1 MATYSNRIKELRTAR
16 GWSQLQLAEKL
27 DISNVAVSQY
37 ERGVRKPD
45 INVLTAMCDIFNVS
59 SDYLLGYD
67 DVTVRYLTEEDL
79 KKLDNGRQDGQ
90 SDGYYVYGDAAR
102 MAQEYFDDPMTRTL
116 FDARQGASAEDV
128 QMAIDLLNRLKR
140 TNPDG

>member
-1 MATYSNRIKELRTAR
+1 MTKGERIKHARERIGMSQVSLADKINVSKQTMYKYENDIITNIPSNVIEAIAAATYTTPQYIM
-16 GWSQLQLAEKL
+16 GW
-27 DISNVAVSQY
+27 DTI
-37 ERGVRKPD
+37 VR
-45 INVLTAMCDIFNVS
+45 
-59 SDYLLGYD
+59 
-67 DVTVRYLTEEDL
+67 E
-79 KKLDNGRQDGQ
+79 DGQ